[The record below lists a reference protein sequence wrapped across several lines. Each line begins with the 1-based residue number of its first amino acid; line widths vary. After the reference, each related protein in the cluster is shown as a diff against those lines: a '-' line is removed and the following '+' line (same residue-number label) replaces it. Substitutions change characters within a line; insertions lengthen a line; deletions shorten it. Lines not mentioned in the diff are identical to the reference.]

1 LSTQTPTNL
10 LRLLEPAV
18 RPDGVAGRA
27 PGAAPPQQTV
37 EGQDF
42 ATLLQQAQGTGST
55 QPNAAADDTD
65 QTAQANQPADRANQ
79 PTGRTNP
86 LAQLSGIDNPSVL
99 RIAGRM
105 GQDGDTPDES
115 QEKGV

>member
-1 LSTQTPTNL
+1 MSSQTPTNL

-42 ATLLQQAQGTGST
+42 ATLLQQAQGNSST
-55 QPNAAADDTD
+55 QADAATD
-65 QTAQANQPADRANQ
+65 RTDRAAPASQ
-79 PTGRTNP
+79 PTDRTNP
-86 LAQLSGIDNPSVL
+86 LSQLSGIDNPSVL
-99 RIAGRM
+99 RIAGRV
-105 GQDGDTPDES
+105 GQDGETTDQS
-115 QEKGV
+115 QEDGV